1 MLRSLE
7 FVLCNRIRLMGLS
20 RDDKS
25 TQQRFVGLEVEEK
38 SEHKELSGRRN
49 HVNLNKL
56 RLTFPLLHFFFKSP
70 SAAHA
75 ALTFH

>member
-1 MLRSLE
+1 
-7 FVLCNRIRLMGLS
+7 MGLS

-56 RLTFPLLHFFFKSP
+56 
-70 SAAHA
+70 
-75 ALTFH
+75 